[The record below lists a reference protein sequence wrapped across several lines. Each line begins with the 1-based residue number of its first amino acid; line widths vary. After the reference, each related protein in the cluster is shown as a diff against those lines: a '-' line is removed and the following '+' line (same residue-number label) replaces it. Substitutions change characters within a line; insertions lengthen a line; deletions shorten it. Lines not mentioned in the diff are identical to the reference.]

1 MEGNSVS
8 CEEVDGYTKKHC
20 FEGCIESA
28 FPSLLTVLE
37 EIFSFQTEDPGI
49 VAPGAEAEAFSS
61 ALHVHLSGQWLW
73 AEPLGHTALNRNT
86 SLCSSVDQPSQQ
98 WKCFTGSVCDLF
110 IPRTVEDC
118 SEETSFAC
126 CRPPA
131 LCAC

>member
-49 VAPGAEAEAFSS
+49 VAPGLRQKPSPVPSMFIFQG
-61 ALHVHLSGQWLW
+61 SGFGQSHW
-73 AEPLGHTALNRNT
+73 AAQH
-86 SLCSSVDQPSQQ
+86 
-98 WKCFTGSVCDLF
+98 
-110 IPRTVEDC
+110 
-118 SEETSFAC
+118 
-126 CRPPA
+126 
-131 LCAC
+131 